1 MQKGIKM
8 ELTVGQLIEKL
19 QQFDSSKIVWIDP
32 LGGMYQHS
40 ITSVKQ
46 DGEIVF
52 INCQE
57 KD

>member
-1 MQKGIKM
+1 M

-19 QQFDSSKIVWIDP
+19 QKFDPNKIVWIDP
-32 LGGMYQHS
+32 LGVMYQHL

-46 DGEIVF
+46 DGEIVH
-52 INCQE
+52 ILCRE

>member
-1 MQKGIKM
+1 M